1 MLSIKKIN
9 ETIKNRDFWMP
20 FAASVIESKA
30 KNYFK
35 FKDKASNYEY
45 MTKCVETTEK
55 GQKLF
60 QAAIHPFDKTCRLK
74 LYLKE
79 QTQIMRI

>member
-1 MLSIKKIN
+1 
-9 ETIKNRDFWMP
+9 MP

-45 MTKCVETTEK
+45 MTKCVETT
-55 GQKLF
+55 
-60 QAAIHPFDKTCRLK
+60 DKRSKTFSGSNSS
-74 LYLKE
+74 
-79 QTQIMRI
+79 I